1 MKTRNRSKK
10 HLKGSSV
17 KRRTLLSFKG
27 EQMSKKK
34 QKRIIN
40 NDVSSK
46 LNFTLTNISPLTPN
60 QKLTF
65 TNYAQNKNLLLI
77 GSAGSGKTFLSTYLG
92 INELL
97 NGATEKKK
105 LYICRTA
112 EPSKNVG
119 FLPGSIKEKMK
130 VYEAP
135 YYPIFAQLFER
146 GDAYDYL
153 KNRGMI
159 EFISTSYIRGLTFDD
174 CIIIVDEVQNL
185 EWNELY
191 AIMTRIGKNC
201 RIIFCGDYRQSDL
214 KNNYKT
220 DNKKYD
226 ILKFI
231 DVVKKMS
238 SFSTI
243 EFGHNDI
250 IRSEIVKE
258 FIITVENMGL

>member
-1 MKTRNRSKK
+1 MPKKNRKQLRQERNNKETS
-10 HLKGSSV
+10 
-17 KRRTLLSFKG
+17 T
-27 EQMSKKK
+27 
-34 QKRIIN
+34 
-40 NDVSSK
+40 K
-46 LNFTLTNISPLTPN
+46 LNFTLSHISPLTSN

-77 GSAGSGKTFLSTYLG
+77 GSAGSGKTFLSTYLS
-92 INELL
+92 INELI
-97 NGATEKKK
+97 NGESQKKK

-119 FLPGSIKEKMK
+119 FLPGSIKEKTK

-146 GDAYDYL
+146 GDAYEYL
-153 KNRGMI
+153 KNKGMI
-159 EFISTSYIRGLTFDD
+159 EFISTSYIRGLTFDN

-191 AIMTRIGKNC
+191 AIMTRIGQNC
-201 RIIFCGDYRQSDL
+201 RIIFCGDYKQSDL

-220 DNKKYD
+220 DNKKDD

-231 DVVKKMS
+231 DVVKRMS
-238 SFSTI
+238 SFSTV
-243 EFGHNDI
+243 EFNHDDI
-250 IRSEIVKE
+250 IRSKIVKE
-258 FIITVENMGL
+258 FIITVESMGL

>member
-1 MKTRNRSKK
+1 
-10 HLKGSSV
+10 
-17 KRRTLLSFKG
+17 
-27 EQMSKKK
+27 MSKKK
-34 QKRIIN
+34 QKQTNNIN
-40 NDVSSK
+40 LSSK
-46 LNFTLTNISPLTPN
+46 LNFTLSHISPLTQN

-77 GSAGSGKTFLSTYLG
+77 GSAGSGKTFLSIYLS

-97 NGATEKKK
+97 KEESQKKK
-105 LYICRTA
+105 LYICRAA
-112 EPSKNVG
+112 EPSKNIG
-119 FLPGSIKEKMK
+119 FLPGSVKEKTK

-146 GDAYDYL
+146 GDAYEYL

-191 AIMTRIGKNC
+191 AIMTRIGQNC

-220 DNKKYD
+220 DNRKDD

-231 DVVKKMS
+231 DVVKRMT

-243 EFGHNDI
+243 EFGHDDI
-250 IRSEIVKE
+250 IRSKIVKE